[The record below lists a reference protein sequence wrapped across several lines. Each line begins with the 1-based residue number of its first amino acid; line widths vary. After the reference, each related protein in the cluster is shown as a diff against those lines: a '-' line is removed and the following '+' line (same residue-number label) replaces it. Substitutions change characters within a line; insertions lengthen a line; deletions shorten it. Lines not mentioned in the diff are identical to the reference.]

1 MSHILIVDDEP
12 DILDLLSITVR
23 RLKLSPITAGSVAEA
38 KAMLAEHP
46 CQLCLTDMRLPDGTG
61 MELIQYVQEHHADV
75 PTVMITAYGSID
87 VAIEAMKHGAFDFL
101 SKPVDLEKLRA
112 IIQSA
117 TKLEHGTN
125 QLVDSDPAPNI
136 LGQSKAIRRLKSQID
151 KVARSHAPVF
161 INGESGS
168 GKELVARAIHQL
180 SPRRDGPFIAV
191 NCGAIPS
198 ELMESEFFGHKKGA
212 FTGAHSQKEGFFQAA
227 HGGTLFLDEVADL
240 PLVMQV
246 KLLRAIQENSIRPV
260 GSENEISVDV
270 RILSASHK
278 NLQNEVQKKNFRE
291 DLFYRLDVINLAVP
305 ALRER
310 QDDILLLADHILS
323 KLGETFQSGPKSL
336 SEAAKEALSGY
347 AFPGNVRELENILQR
362 AVTLAEGEAIECLD
376 LNLKSLPLGSE
387 IPTNELSSPAS
398 TATTTSAPPSGSYSL
413 QPGQA
418 LETFLEE
425 VEKDIL
431 QKTLEE
437 CRWNKTA
444 AAEKLGMS
452 FRSIRYRLKKL
463 GIE

>member
-1 MSHILIVDDEP
+1 
-12 DILDLLSITVR
+12 
-23 RLKLSPITAGSVAEA
+23 
-38 KAMLAEHP
+38 
-46 CQLCLTDMRLPDGTG
+46 
-61 MELIQYVQEHHADV
+61 
-75 PTVMITAYGSID
+75 
-87 VAIEAMKHGAFDFL
+87 
-101 SKPVDLEKLRA
+101 
-112 IIQSA
+112 
-117 TKLEHGTN
+117 
-125 QLVDSDPAPNI
+125 
-136 LGQSKAIRRLKSQID
+136 
-151 KVARSHAPVF
+151 
-161 INGESGS
+161 
-168 GKELVARAIHQL
+168 
-180 SPRRDGPFIAV
+180 
-191 NCGAIPS
+191 
-198 ELMESEFFGHKKGA
+198 
-212 FTGAHSQKEGFFQAA
+212 
-227 HGGTLFLDEVADL
+227 
-240 PLVMQV
+240 MQV

-278 NLQNEVQKKNFRE
+278 NLQNEVQQQNFRE